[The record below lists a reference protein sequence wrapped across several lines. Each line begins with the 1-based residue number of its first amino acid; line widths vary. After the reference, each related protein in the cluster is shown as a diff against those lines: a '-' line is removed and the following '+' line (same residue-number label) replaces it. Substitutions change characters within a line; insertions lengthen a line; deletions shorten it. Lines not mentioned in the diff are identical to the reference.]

1 MKVLPKATDVRI
13 LAVVPAG
20 KLEGSRSPSMAPMVS
35 CVPMKPVLSK
45 VNVVPKGA
53 RDVVSSVP
61 GEDENGVVV
70 V

>member
-1 MKVLPKATDVRI
+1 
-13 LAVVPAG
+13 
-20 KLEGSRSPSMAPMVS
+20 MAPMVS